1 MKDNVILNKMS
12 SRLES
17 SKDESDLAY
26 FYDLMNYGEF
36 ITKIITLFMVSSI
49 NDDKERTRYRFE
61 YNLIRANS
69 IGDFSKT
76 IDEILTGPS
85 AQILT
90 STINDFEYKELSKR
104 ASEGDWQFESQKL
117 LLECIEIFG
126 HEINKINSKSALRN
140 WFQNF
145 SYLRNKTKG
154 HGAPKVESCSKA
166 CIKLEKSIDLIVN
179 NFTLFKRNWCYLYRN
194 LSGKYRVSDISNK
207 SIAFDYLKKEDFH
220 NLENGIYI
228 FLDKPRHL
236 KLLYSN
242 PELTDFWITN
252 GNLKKEK
259 FEALSYISDERI
271 YCNASMYFE
280 PISQLPVS
288 HTEGTNEL
296 EVIGDCFTNLPKA
309 PDFYVSRQNLEDELQ
324 KVLLS
329 DDRFPIITLLGKG
342 GVGKT
347 SLAINLIEKI
357 AKNNDRFEVILWFSA
372 RDIDLLLDGP
382 KQVQTKVLNINDIAK
397 DYCELMYA
405 NENITDELDK
415 FSKDLTLNPNGKTLY
430 VFDNFETLTNPI
442 EVFEWINTYIRNPNK
457 ILITSRLSRNFKAD
471 YPIEVQGMSDDE
483 CRELISIT
491 ANKLDINEIL
501 NANYIDELISESS
514 GHPYIIKILLGEV
527 AKNGKIGSI
536 RRIVTEQERILD
548 ALFKRTFNN
557 LSPSAKRVFLT
568 LCSWNSM
575 IPKIALEAVLW
586 RPENEKIDVQKAI
599 EELKQCSFIDVINDD
614 KSDELISLPLAAA
627 IYGKGELEV
636 YPEKIK
642 IYADRKLLFEFG
654 TTSHSNLSNGLM
666 QNIEKKFKSIS
677 SRIKTIKEFE
687 KELGTLE
694 YIATKFPKTYKYI
707 IEIFEEYEEYEK
719 VKYYIREYLK
729 NNLLVSEKIDLW
741 KKLASVCNFT
751 NDWEGESHALI
762 ELIQLPNISFEVISE
777 TANKINSHIY
787 HNMDAKLDF
796 YKSEILN
803 KIIEVMIK
811 RITNEGTATDYS
823 RLGWLLLNNNER
835 GRAEKIVEKGLEL
848 DDTNDYCLKLLPKI
862 IS

>member
-166 CIKLEKSIDLIVN
+166 CIKLEKSIDLIIN

-357 AKNNDRFEVILWFSA
+357 ANNNDRFEVILWFSA

>member
-1 MKDNVILNKMS
+1 MS

-17 SKDESDLAY
+17 SKGESDLAY

-36 ITKIITLFMVSSI
+36 ITKIITLFMVASI
-49 NDDKERTRYRFE
+49 NDDKDRTKYRFE
-61 YNLIRANS
+61 HNLIRANS

-90 STINDFEYKELSKR
+90 STINDFEYKELTKKV
-104 ASEGDWQFESQKL
+104 SEGDWQFESQKL

-126 HEINKINSKSALRN
+126 HDVNKLNSKSALRN

-154 HGAPKVESCSKA
+154 HGAPKIEACSKA
-166 CIKLEKSIDLIVN
+166 CVKLEKSIELIIN
-179 NFTLFKRNWCYLYRN
+179 NFTLFKRNACYLYRN
-194 LSGKYRVSDISNK
+194 LSGKYRVSEISNK
-207 SIAFDYLKKEDFH
+207 SNAFDFLKKDDFH
-220 NLENGIYI
+220 CLDNGLYV

-236 KLLYSN
+236 KLIYSN

-252 GNLKKEK
+252 GNLKADK

-271 YCNASMYFE
+271 NCSASIYFD

-288 HTEGTNEL
+288 HTEGANEL

-309 PDFYVSRQNLEDELQ
+309 PDFYVIRHNLEEELQ

-329 DDRFPIITLLGKG
+329 DERFPIITLLGKG

-347 SLAINLIEKI
+347 SLAINLIEKL
-357 AKNNDRFEVILWFSA
+357 AKNNKRFDVILWFSA

-382 KQVQTKVLNINDIAK
+382 KQVQTKILNITDIAK
-397 DYCELMYA
+397 DYCELMYP
-405 NENITDELDK
+405 NVKISDKTDK
-415 FSKDLTLNPNGKTLY
+415 FSKDLILNPNGKTLY
-430 VFDNFETLTNPI
+430 IFDNFETLTNPI
-442 EVFEWINTYIRNPNK
+442 EVYEWINTYIRNPNK

-471 YPIEVQGMSDDE
+471 YPIEVQGMSEEE
-483 CRELISIT
+483 CKELISIT
-491 ANKLDINEIL
+491 ANKLNINEIL
-501 NANYIDELISESS
+501 NSTYIDELISESS

-527 AKNGKIGSI
+527 AKSGKISSI
-536 RRIVTEQERILD
+536 KRIISEQERILD

-557 LSPSAKRVFLT
+557 LSPYAKRVFLT

-614 KSDELISLPLAAA
+614 KSDEIISIPLAAA

-642 IYADRKLLFEFG
+642 IYADRKLLLEFG
-654 TTSHSNLSNGLM
+654 TTSNSNLTNGLM
-666 QNIEKKFKSIS
+666 QNIERKFKSIS
-677 SRIKTIKEFE
+677 SRIRTIEEFE
-687 KELGTLE
+687 KELETMI
-694 YIATKFPKTYKYI
+694 YIASKFPKTFKYI
-707 IEIFEEYEEYEK
+707 FEIFEEYKEYDK
-719 VKYYIREYLK
+719 VKYFIREYLK
-729 NNLLVSEKIDLW
+729 NNLLESEKVDLW
-741 KKLASVCNFT
+741 KKLAAVCNFT

-762 ELIQLPNISFEVISE
+762 ELIQLPNISFEIISD

-787 HNMDAKLDF
+787 HNIDAKSDF
-796 YKSEILN
+796 YKRDILSS
-803 KIIEVMIK
+803 IIEVMNK
-811 RITNEGTATDYS
+811 RIVSEGYATDYS

-835 GRAEKIVEKGLEL
+835 DRAEIIVKKGLDL
-848 DDTNDYCLKLLPKI
+848 DDKNVYCLKLLMKI
-862 IS
+862 NS